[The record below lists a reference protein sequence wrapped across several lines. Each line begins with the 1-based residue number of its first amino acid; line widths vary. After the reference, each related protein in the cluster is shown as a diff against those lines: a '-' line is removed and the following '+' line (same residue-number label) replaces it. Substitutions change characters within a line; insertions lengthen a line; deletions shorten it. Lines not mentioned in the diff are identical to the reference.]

1 MPSRTDQQF
10 TYLQGTEK
18 KYCVQ
23 GNRRNKDMKASANY
37 SKASLPRLMS
47 KKMQFQPHLK
57 IPHPFMHKQMK
68 IWLTGPI
75 TFFNL
80 T

>member
-47 KKMQFQPHLK
+47 KKCN
-57 IPHPFMHKQMK
+57 
-68 IWLTGPI
+68 
-75 TFFNL
+75 FNL